1 MSAWTRILAL
11 FVKELLALWRDP
23 RSRMAVIVP
32 PVVQGLVFGYAAT
45 FDLSRVPVAI
55 YDQDGS
61 EPAREI
67 IAHVTAAGAFRP
79 AAWIQREEEIA
90 RLIDARQATL
100 VIRVGRDF
108 ARDLLAGRGARLQ
121 VILDGRNSNT
131 AAIALNY
138 IGNIV
143 QEFNERWVQA
153 HGLPGARARLEVR
166 SWFNPNLESRWFI
179 LPGLVGIITL
189 VLSILVTALSL
200 AREREEGTFDQL
212 LVTPLRPVEILVG
225 KVLPGLVVGLIG
237 ATILVLVAHFWFAV
251 PLIGSAPLLYLG
263 VLVYLLSTVGTGVM
277 ISSFARTQQQA
288 LLGAFLF
295 VVPSVILSGFATPL
309 ENMPEPVQWVT
320 YANPLRYFLVL
331 SRGVFLQ
338 DLTPAEL
345 WPELWPMAVIG
356 TLTMGVATWLFR
368 RRLV

>member
-1 MSAWTRILAL
+1 
-11 FVKELLALWRDP
+11 
-23 RSRMAVIVP
+23 
-32 PVVQGLVFGYAAT
+32 
-45 FDLSRVPVAI
+45 
-55 YDQDGS
+55 
-61 EPAREI
+61 
-67 IAHVTAAGAFRP
+67 
-79 AAWIQREEEIA
+79 
-90 RLIDARQATL
+90 
-100 VIRVGRDF
+100 
-108 ARDLLAGRGARLQ
+108 
-121 VILDGRNSNT
+121 
-131 AAIALNY
+131 
-138 IGNIV
+138 
-143 QEFNERWVQA
+143 
-153 HGLPGARARLEVR
+153 
-166 SWFNPNLESRWFI
+166 
-179 LPGLVGIITL
+179 
-189 VLSILVTALSL
+189 
-200 AREREEGTFDQL
+200 
-212 LVTPLRPVEILVG
+212 
-225 KVLPGLVVGLIG
+225 VLPGLVVGLIG